1 MGCERRTPLWRNTD
15 LCWED
20 LRNKSLLH
28 LRHRQGTR
36 HQYFTSLLQ
45 PRIFSCS
52 HTSLCNI
59 PIIWKLGILL
69 DLILWP
75 WFIFFPYRIKTMPV
89 LGLQAVEAQTKNK
102 ARGRLCLF
110 PLFLVFG
117 CLYSRSCSTIS
128 MPGIGS
134 LTISCSV
141 ANLSGQNRK
150 DLPPPWHSFHQDRR
164 L

>member
-1 MGCERRTPLWRNTD
+1 
-15 LCWED
+15 
-20 LRNKSLLH
+20 
-28 LRHRQGTR
+28 
-36 HQYFTSLLQ
+36 
-45 PRIFSCS
+45 
-52 HTSLCNI
+52 
-59 PIIWKLGILL
+59 
-69 DLILWP
+69 
-75 WFIFFPYRIKTMPV
+75 MPV

-110 PLFLVFG
+110 PLFLFFG

-150 DLPPPWHSFHQDRR
+150 DLPPPGIVFIKIGGCKINKANSTVFFVVVALQS
-164 L
+164 